1 MGAEWPFYLAGEWAR
16 SELVLDSVN
25 PYDGSLVGRTFL
37 ASAEQRDQAVAA
49 AVRAFEETRRMA
61 AYERE
66 AALLAIAAAVD
77 NRRDDLARLIAQ
89 ECGKP
94 LRDASA
100 EAARASFTFR
110 VAAEEAKR
118 IGGGEVIPLD
128 WVASSRGRIGLTRR
142 FPIGPVAGISPFNFP
157 LNLAIHK
164 IAPAIAAGNP
174 IVLKP
179 PSEAPL
185 TMLMMAGIIH
195 DLSVLPKGALSVL
208 PMSRAIG
215 DRLVT
220 DERLRLLT
228 FTGSPAVGWDMKRRA
243 GDKRVVLELGGNA
256 GVVVDEGADISYA
269 AKRCTFGGFVY
280 AGQVCISVQRI
291 FAHRA
296 IHDRFRDELVD
307 AVRAIKVGDPLDPA
321 TEMGPLI
328 SDRAAT
334 RVANWLEEAKTA
346 GAKVLTGGRI
356 DGRMMEPTV
365 LAEVPP
371 SCSIS
376 CQEAFAPVVTL
387 DPVDSFEAG
396 LARVNDSRY
405 GLQAGVFTDR
415 LEHTL
420 RAFET
425 LEVGGVV
432 VNDVPTYR
440 VDHMPYG
447 GVKQSGFGREGIRY
461 ALEDHT
467 ELRLLA
473 INRPGTIGA

>member
-1 MGAEWPFYLAGEWAR
+1 MSAEWPFYLAGEWCR
-16 SELVLDSVN
+16 SQQHLDSVN

-37 ASAEQRDQAVAA
+37 ATPEQRDQAIAA
-49 AVRAFEETRRMA
+49 AVAAFEETRQLA
-61 AYERE
+61 AYQRE
-66 AALLAIAAAVD
+66 AALLAIAGAVD
-77 NRRDDLARLIAQ
+77 ARRDDLARLIAQ

-94 LRDASA
+94 LRDAAA
-100 EAARASFTFR
+100 EAARAAFTFR

-118 IGGGEVIPLD
+118 ISGGEVIPLD
-128 WVASSRGRIGLTRR
+128 WTATSQGRFGLTRR

-164 IAPAIAAGNP
+164 VAPAIAAGNP

-195 DLSVLPKGALSVL
+195 DLGILPKGALSVL
-208 PMSRAIG
+208 PMSRAVG
-215 DRLVT
+215 DGLIT
-220 DERLRLLT
+220 DERLKLLT
-228 FTGSPAVGWDMKRRA
+228 FTGSPPVGWDMKRRA
-243 GDKRVVLELGGNA
+243 GSKRVVLELGGNA
-256 GVVVDEGADISYA
+256 GVVLDESADVSYA
-269 AKRCTFGGFVY
+269 AKRCAFGGFVY

-291 FAHRA
+291 FVHRA
-296 IHDRFRDELVD
+296 VYARFRDELVD

-328 SDRAAT
+328 SDRAAQ
-334 RVANWLEEAKTA
+334 RVADWLAEAKAA
-346 GAKVLTGGRI
+346 GATVLTGGRI

-365 LAEVPP
+365 LTEVPP
-371 SCSIS
+371 TCRIS

-387 DPVDSFEAG
+387 DAVDSFEEG
-396 LARVNDSRY
+396 LARVNDSVY

-415 LEHTL
+415 LEQTL

-473 INRPGTIGA
+473 INRP